1 MLPAKPSF
9 FRYITVMCAINAAAM
24 VGAITLGLKFTSGYC
39 IYGATEFI
47 YYAIYPPV
55 RSGPMTR

>member
-1 MLPAKPSF
+1 
-9 FRYITVMCAINAAAM
+9 MCAINAAAM